1 MDPNTQINNIELFIE
16 LLKEGDDWFGS
27 WLDPFHF
34 NDVTY
39 DGPRQNIPLQYEMF
53 NVKTPLE
60 ASSFIHNIC
69 EQSNITDDPK
79 LVDVS
84 KIADSLYNKFI
95 NTSSAVNN
103 LCNIN

>member
-1 MDPNTQINNIELFIE
+1 MEPNTQINNVELFIE
-16 LLKEGDDWFGS
+16 LLKEGDDWFGD
-27 WLDPFHF
+27 WLDPFQF

-39 DGPRQNIPLQYEMF
+39 NGPRHNIPLQYEMF

-69 EQSNITDDPK
+69 KQSNVTDNQE

-84 KIADSLYNKFI
+84 KIADSLYKKFI
-95 NTSSAVNN
+95 NTSSVVNN
-103 LCNIN
+103 PGNVN

>member
-1 MDPNTQINNIELFIE
+1 MEPNTKIDNIELFIE
-16 LLKEGDDWFGS
+16 LLREGDNWFGS
-27 WLDPFHF
+27 WLDPFQF
-34 NDVTY
+34 NDFTY

-53 NVKTPLE
+53 NVKTRLE

-69 EQSNITDDPK
+69 KQSNITDDIK

-95 NTSSAVNN
+95 NTSSVVNN
-103 LCNIN
+103 LGNVN